1 MIQLSVGQQTLVLDP
16 VKELRGSNN
25 YGTFFCQLGGQS
37 FLAISEQGQSVTSF
51 TAIGT
56 PIPEA
61 NAQIGAARRQ
71 WIVQKLSNQI
81 LLVEEVSG
89 QRSSGAGGND

>member
-61 NAQIGAARRQ
+61 QPQIGAARRQ

-81 LLVEEVSG
+81 LSMEEASERT
-89 QRSSGAGGND
+89 RSAGGND